1 MRKYSA
7 AAIGLL
13 VVGLLSA
20 CGDPNETIN
29 VECSLFFDK
38 DGNLVPSTTG
48 FSAIPQAKQIRVLRK
63 DSSNAC
69 QRVRELSDTKQL
81 RYCSATNVPP
91 CIEPDAQQVAQTQAK
106 PNTPS
111 ETEPFTE
118 PPVVE
123 GIITSNLIEPIDRKE
138 RLRELKANEGRNDPF
153 KELDAQVP
161 PLPPPPK
168 PDSSPSTPQPSRP
181 TPPTRG
187 TITIKEPIVSEVPP
201 PPDPAEAKAV
211 KVSGVLQI
219 GQEIV
224 AIASV
229 PGDRLPT
236 RTIRVGQKIADGKVL
251 VKAIDTTGLTPTVI
265 LEQFGIE
272 VRRGVG
278 EVVATAEEAS
288 GNLPPQP
295 TP

>member
-20 CGDPNETIN
+20 CGDPNETIS
-29 VECSLFFDK
+29 VECSVFFDK
-38 DGNLVPSTTG
+38 DGNLVPASTG
-48 FSAIPQAKQIRVLRK
+48 FSAIPKPRQIKVLRK
-63 DSSNAC
+63 DSGNIC

-81 RYCSATNVPP
+81 RFCSATNLPP
-91 CIEPDAQQVAQTQAK
+91 CIEPDAQQVAQAQAK
-106 PNTPS
+106 PNPV
-111 ETEPFTE
+111 EPEPFTE

-123 GIITSNLIEPIDRKE
+123 GIITSNLIEPTDRKE
-138 RLRELKANEGRNDPF
+138 RLNELKANDGRKDPF
-153 KELDAQVP
+153 QELDAQVP

-168 PDSSPSTPQPSRP
+168 AGQPASPPPRPATPS
-181 TPPTRG
+181 RG
-187 TITIKEPIVSEVPP
+187 TITIKEPIVAEVPP

-211 KVSGVLQI
+211 KVSGILQI
-219 GQEIV
+219 GQEVV

-236 RTIRVGQKIADGKVL
+236 RTIRPGQKIADGKVL
-251 VKAIDTTGLTPTVI
+251 VKSIDTSGLTPAVV

-278 EVVATAEEAS
+278 EVVAAAEPEGES
-288 GNLPPQP
+288 LPPQP
-295 TP
+295 NP

>member
-7 AAIGLL
+7 ATIGLL

-20 CGDPNETIN
+20 CGDPNETVN
-29 VECSLFFDK
+29 VECSIFFDK
-38 DGNLVPSTTG
+38 DGNIVPSTTG

-63 DSSNAC
+63 DSGNAC
-69 QRVRELSDTKQL
+69 QRVRELADSKQL

-106 PNTPS
+106 PNTPE

-123 GIITSNLIEPIDRKE
+123 GIVTSNLIEPIDREE
-138 RLRELKANEGRNDPF
+138 RLNQIKTDEGRNDPF
-153 KELDAQVP
+153 LELDAQVP

-168 PDSSPSTPQPSRP
+168 AEQPSPLPRP
-181 TPPTRG
+181 TPPQRG

-251 VKAIDTTGLTPTVI
+251 VKGIDTAGLTPTVI

-278 EVVATAEEAS
+278 EVVASADDAS

>member
-1 MRKYSA
+1 MRKSSA

-20 CGDPNETIN
+20 CGDPNETIT
-29 VECSLFFDK
+29 VECAVYFDK
-38 DGNLVPSTTG
+38 EGNIVPSTTG
-48 FSAIPQAKQIRVLRK
+48 FSAIPQQKQIKLLRK
-63 DSSNAC
+63 DKDNIC
-69 QRVRELSDTKQL
+69 QKVRELSDRNQL
-81 RYCSATNVPP
+81 RYCSSTNLPP
-91 CIEPDAQQVAQTQAK
+91 CIDDPSQIAKAQPK
-106 PNTPS
+106 PKPA
-111 ETEPFTE
+111 EKTEPFTE

-123 GIITSNLIEPIDRKE
+123 GIVTSNLIEPIDREK
-138 RLRELKANEGRNDPF
+138 RLQELKVNEGRKDPF
-153 KELDAQVP
+153 LELDAQVP

-168 PDSSPSTPQPSRP
+168 PGTVPSAPSPRRP
-181 TPPTRG
+181 KAPPRG
-187 TITIKEPIVSEVPP
+187 TITIKEPIPAEVPP
-201 PPDPAEAKAV
+201 PPEPAEARAV

-219 GQEIV
+219 GQEVI

-229 PGDRLPT
+229 PGDRLPS
-236 RTIRVGQKIADGKVL
+236 RTLRVGQRIADGKVL
-251 VKAIDTTGLTPTVI
+251 VKAIDTSGLVPAVI

-278 EVVATAEEAS
+278 EVVASAEEAS

>member
-20 CGDPNETIN
+20 CGDPNETVN

-48 FSAIPQAKQIRVLRK
+48 FRAIPQAKQIRVLRK
-63 DSSNAC
+63 DRSNAC
-69 QRVRELSDTKQL
+69 QKVRELSDAKQL
-81 RYCSATNVPP
+81 RYCSVTNVPP
-91 CIEPDAQQVAQTQAK
+91 CIEPDAKQVAQVK
-106 PNTPS
+106 PNIP
-111 ETEPFTE
+111 EPEPFTE

-123 GIITSNLIEPIDRKE
+123 GIITSSLIEPIDRKE
-138 RLRELKANEGRNDPF
+138 RLKQLKANEGRQDPF
-153 KELDAQVP
+153 RELDAKI
-161 PLPPPPK
+161 PPPP
-168 PDSSPSTPQPSRP
+168 PPPAPPNVNQPSPPPRP
-181 TPPTRG
+181 LAPPRG
-187 TITIKEPIVSEVPP
+187 TITIKEPLVSETPP
-201 PPDPAEAKAV
+201 PPEPAEARAV
-211 KVSGVLQI
+211 KVSGILQI
-219 GQEIV
+219 GQEVV

-236 RTIRVGQKIADGKVL
+236 RTLRVGQKIADGKVL
-251 VKAIDTTGLTPTVI
+251 VKAIDTSGLTPRVI

-272 VRRGVG
+272 VQRGVG
-278 EVVATAEEAS
+278 EVVAAADETS
-288 GNLPPQP
+288 GTLPPQP